1 MKHNMIVA
9 LCKGTRGIG
18 YQNRL
23 PWKYPQEL
31 RLFRKLTSQHYCDDT
46 HEIYDALYMGTN
58 TYYHLPRDLPK
69 RDLFI
74 ISRKPKQVIFRPE
87 IPHSGVFTSIQ
98 ECIHHAEYLKYKSLW
113 CIGGASIYNH
123 ALNSV
128 IFDTIYETQIQKHY
142 HCDTYIDDL
151 PPIYNKVMDHEYEN
165 DLGKVIFKLN
175 VYDLI

>member
-1 MKHNMIVA
+1 MRHNMIVA

-18 YQNRL
+18 YQNKL

-31 RLFRKLTSQHYCDDT
+31 RLFRNLTSSNYCHDRK
-46 HEIYDALYMGTN
+46 EIYDALYMGKN

-74 ISRKPKQVIFRPE
+74 ISRNPQNITYRPE
-87 IPHSGVFTSIQ
+87 VPYNGVFKTIP
-98 ECIHHAEYLKYKSLW
+98 ECIEHTKYLKYKSLW

-123 ALNSV
+123 SLKTVA
-128 IFDTIYETQIQKHY
+128 FDRIYETHIQKQH

-151 PPIYNKVMDHEYEN
+151 PPLYTKMSDCEYEN
-165 DLGKVIFKLN
+165 DLGEIVFKLN